1 MKPVK
6 PTMDGESL
14 LDEADFLGE
23 IEKLEDG
30 MTAER
35 RSPDPMIE
43 PNAAVRTTPLG
54 KFADDPVPAKLVAPV
69 SVSRAAVVG
78 FLVLMTAV
86 GAAGAIL
93 VFHDRVAQFLS
104 RIQ

>member
-1 MKPVK
+1 
-6 PTMDGESL
+6 MDGESL

-30 MTAER
+30 MTGER
-35 RSPDPMIE
+35 RSPDLMIE
-43 PNAAVRTTPLG
+43 PNATMCTTPLG
-54 KFADDPVPAKLVAPV
+54 KFADDPVPAKLVAAPV